1 MKIAICD
8 QDWPLLGYLV
18 SIQAIFCHKFLFA
31 VKGELLHMTFI
42 GFPDQI
48 TYSTS
53 EPFIIKN
60 QTNFGKTSQIH
71 YNHNATLISLIF
83 GVV

>member
-1 MKIAICD
+1 MYC
-8 QDWPLLGYLV
+8 QE
-18 SIQAIFCHKFLFA
+18 SLFA

-71 YNHNATLISLIF
+71 YNHNATLLSLIF